1 MKGPTQFHQNCYNEQ
16 QKIEILEFFEKEKK
30 HLGTVAPEILMKS
43 VIFHV
48 KSPLKNSILS
58 FSH

>member
-1 MKGPTQFHQNCYNEQ
+1 MNSK
-16 QKIEILEFFEKEKK
+16 KIEILEFFEKEKK
-30 HLGTVAPEILMKS
+30 HMGTVAPEIMMKS

-58 FSH
+58 LSH